1 MNDLQNVTQQ
11 IVKLHIGIENSM
23 RRSLAD
29 AIEIG
34 RLISQEKEKLQH
46 GQFLPWL
53 STLPFTQQTAN
64 NYVRVSTYSCKLPI
78 VCNLQEAYKLVESFE
93 AQEKRIKEEKQRIMI
108 RERIKTGK
116 KPDGWDRSMDYA
128 YDKEMREEKE
138 YQERM
143 EKVNKFNE
151 REKETKQE
159 AKQEYNGFGFD
170 HETLIAATSKLIEN
184 EQKKADFKER
194 IRISHEGKDD
204 QFQDALI
211 DYLNDL
217 EDDNRRR
224 EACTNIIKLCKGI
237 INDME
242 VKNR

>member
-11 IVKLHIGIENSM
+11 IVKLHSGIENSM
-23 RRSLAD
+23 RRSVAD

-34 RLISQEKEKLQH
+34 RLISEEKEKLQH

-53 STLPFTQQTAN
+53 STLPFNERTSQRYIRLN
-64 NYVRVSTYSCKLPI
+64 EYRDKCDSVSD
-78 VCNLQEAYKLVESFE
+78 LQEAYKQVESLE
-93 AQEKRIKEEKQRIMI
+93 AQEKRTKEEKQRVMI

-128 YDKEMREEKE
+128 YDKELREEKE
-138 YQERM
+138 YKERM
-143 EKVNKFNE
+143 EKINSFKE

-159 AKQEYNGFGFD
+159 PKPDYNGFGFD
-170 HETLIAATSKLIEN
+170 HETLLSATKAMAEKDR
-184 EQKKADFKER
+184 QKEHFKER
-194 IRISHEGKDD
+194 IRISHEGMQDP
-204 QFQDALI
+204 FVDALI
-211 DYLNDL
+211 DYLDGL
-217 EDDNRRR
+217 DDDNRRR

-242 VKNR
+242 VKNN

>member
-11 IVKLHIGIENSM
+11 IVKLHSGIENSM
-23 RRSLAD
+23 RRSVAD

-34 RLISQEKEKLQH
+34 RLISEEKEKLHH
-46 GQFLPWL
+46 GQFLPWV
-53 STLPFTQQTAN
+53 STLPFSERTAQ
-64 NYVRVSTYSCKLPI
+64 NYIRLSLYKSKCANVADLDS
-78 VCNLQEAYKLVESFE
+78 AYKMVESLE
-93 AQEKRIKEEKQRIMI
+93 AQAKRTEEQRIKELV

-116 KPDGWDRSMDYA
+116 RPDGWEKSMDYH